1 MNELS
6 QKLIDRYQKGFPL
19 SSRPYL
25 TMAEELGVTEV
36 QVLESLAEMK
46 SEKIIT
52 RVGPVFDHRKAG
64 ASTLVAMSV
73 PQEQLNKVA
82 EQVNSFAGVNHNYA
96 REHHYNLWFVVTAKN
111 QKMLKKTIVEIENAT
126 GYSSMPLPME
136 RSFHID
142 LGFKID
148 WEKNKCHS

>member
-1 MNELS
+1 MNELG

-25 TMAEELGVTEV
+25 TMADELGVSEEEV
-36 QVLESLAEMK
+36 LASLAEMK
-46 SEKIIT
+46 DEKIIT

-73 PQEQLNKVA
+73 PQERLHKVA
-82 EQVNSFAGVNHNYA
+82 EQVNGFAGVNHNYA

-111 QKMLKKTIVEIENAT
+111 QDMLKKTIAEIEQET

-148 WEKNKCHS
+148 WEKNRCNN